1 MEAAGGKD
9 YIGYLVDAVPTA
21 ANVEYH
27 AEIVREKAILR
38 SLIQVSTSIVHDA
51 FAGQSTAADL
61 LDQAESKIFQ
71 VSQQRKPDGFMRI
84 KELLWP
90 TMERIEALQRG
101 GKTITGV
108 ASGFEDLDDLT
119 SGFQPSDLVIVFD
132 DLDLPLG
139 KVRARMKG
147 SAGGHHGVRSVIEA
161 LGTDAIRR
169 VKVGIGRPAP
179 PGQHKDRVVDHVLSP
194 FYPDEREAVE
204 AACAE
209 AVDLALKL
217 VERRA

>member
-1 MEAAGGKD
+1 MAQAIIGLGNPGPEYRDTRHNVGQRVLDKLARRVHARFSREGGHQIARAHWQGQALLLIKPACFMNVS
-9 YIGYLVDAVPTA
+9 GPAVA
-21 ANVEYH
+21 
-27 AEIVREKAILR
+27 R
-38 SLIQVSTSIVHDA
+38 VSRRFH
-51 FAGQSTAADL
+51 L
-61 LDQAESKIFQ
+61 E
-71 VSQQRKPDGFMRI
+71 
-84 KELLWP
+84 
-90 TMERIEALQRG
+90 
-101 GKTITGV
+101 
-108 ASGFEDLDDLT
+108 
-119 SGFQPSDLVIVFD
+119 PSDLVIVFD

-194 FYPDEREAVE
+194 FYPDERDAVE